1 MVFEKVDLCPRGI
14 SIKKNLEDV
23 RIEMSNLEINNSIN
37 NRYFSLNPRALYQ
50 FSGFILSP
58 EQEMLFLD
66 GKAVKLGK
74 KSVQCLMLLIANA
87 NKIVLKD
94 SFFEAVW
101 EDKFVEDGVL
111 SVNIWHLRNV
121 LGKNR
126 IHTFP
131 KRGYKFNGEV
141 VVINSDFTE
150 PRLNKVEHKR
160 ENPPAFRS
168 FIRNF
173 KSMFANLF

>member
-1 MVFEKVDLCPRGI
+1 MSIWSL
-14 SIKKNLEDV
+14 IKKFLEDV
-23 RIEMSNLEINNSIN
+23 GIEMSNLEINNSIN
-37 NRYFSLNPRALYQ
+37 NRYFSLNPGALYQ
-50 FSGFILSP
+50 FSGFVLSP
-58 EQEMLFLD
+58 EQETLFLD

-74 KSVQCLMLLIANA
+74 KSVQCLMLLVANA

-94 SFFEAVW
+94 SFFEEIW

-126 IHTFP
+126 IQTFP
-131 KRGYKFNGEV
+131 KRGYKFSGEV
-141 VVINSDFTE
+141 TVINPDITE
-150 PRLNKVEHKR
+150 PKVKKVEHKI
-160 ENPPAFRS
+160 EPPPMLKS
-168 FIRNF
+168 FMRNF